1 MSNKNR
7 QKTKRSR
14 TTSAISGT
22 RNSNTIW
29 IIAGLLLIVVVGV
42 SACGYLQ
49 QNQSAPAA
57 SVADYPQEITVQEA
71 AVKKEQGAF
80 ILDVREPDEWQE
92 HHIPGS
98 TLIPLGDL
106 PNRLNEVPEDQEVIV
121 VCRSGNRS
129 RSGRDILLNAGFS
142 TVTSMNGGL
151 NDWRASG
158 YETVSGP

>member
-49 QNQSAPAA
+49 QNQSAPDA